1 MDELQLKLCDI
12 QGRLFELSAE
22 KKLPSAAF
30 IKTFMTSETAKALD
44 SRYNRMQWMGEEYL
58 LEEILSSAGEAL
70 SGAGEVYQKD
80 VLYWIGYIYRYWHY
94 YTGES
99 SAKILRQASAATMK
113 RNYLMFHTMDP
124 VVAIEDLKELHQQK
138 KS

>member
-22 KKLPSAAF
+22 KKLPSASF
-30 IKTFMTSETAKALD
+30 IKALMTSETAKALD

-58 LEEILSSAGEAL
+58 LEEVVSSAGDAL
-70 SGAGEVYQKD
+70 SDAGEVYQKD

-99 SAKILRQASAATMK
+99 SAKILRQASAATIK

-124 VVAIEDLKELHQQK
+124 VVAIEDLKEISRQR
-138 KS
+138 

>member
-12 QGRLFELSAE
+12 QGRLFELSA
-22 KKLPSAAF
+22 KKKIPSAAF
-30 IKTFMTSETAKALD
+30 IKAFMTSATAKALD
-44 SRYNRMQWMGEEYL
+44 SRYNRMQCMGEEYL
-58 LEEILSSAGEAL
+58 LEEVVSSAGDAL
-70 SGAGEVYQKD
+70 SDAGEVYQKD

-124 VVAIEDLKELHQQK
+124 VIAIEDLKELHQQK
-138 KS
+138 KG

>member
-12 QGRLFELSAE
+12 QGSLFELSAE
-22 KKLPSAAF
+22 KKLPSASF
-30 IKTFMTSETAKALD
+30 IKAFMTSETAKALD

-58 LEEILSSAGEAL
+58 LEEILSSAGDAL
-70 SGAGEVYQKD
+70 SGTGEAYQKD

-99 SAKILRQASAATMK
+99 SAKILRQASAITMK